1 MPAPAVIPAPIAYI
15 NAAAVKK
22 LVVGYRAQVVLWPF
36 MFRLSVL
43 LGSYKLGIHPTHQD
57 LCSRN
62 GGNGALRVGFFIE
75 IESAYVLTIR
85 IRVDHR
91 SYCEQIS
98 VSKAGV
104 RLE

>member
-1 MPAPAVIPAPIAYI
+1 M
-15 NAAAVKK
+15 
-22 LVVGYRAQVVLWPF
+22 LD
-36 MFRLSVL
+36 
-43 LGSYKLGIHPTHQD
+43 LGIHPTHQD
-57 LCSRN
+57 LRSRN
-62 GGNGALRVGFFIE
+62 GGNGALLLGLFIE
-75 IESAYVLTIR
+75 TERAYVLTIR